1 MRQERFGSPL
11 KYVDAI
17 RRRKIYA
24 AGRLHVDDA
33 QKPAH
38 PNLAGVAG

>member
-1 MRQERFGSPL
+1 VMLFAGGRFN
-11 KYVDAI
+11 
-17 RRRKIYA
+17 A
-24 AGRLHVDDA
+24 AGRLHVGDA